1 MEFKRILSEYINF
14 RGTMA
19 PIVMEG
25 IRLLPDGIVVGTGL
39 YSLLTLSYPFAV
51 FFGSLVES
59 MFIMW
64 GLQKATSSVNLTPAS
79 VATAA
84 RPDQCRSGFSAITK
98 SSFSALTTFS
108 YRTPSSPFPSAPI
121 YILTVAASYIF
132 NTLSFQSKELQAL
145 GPAYSSRFYISTI
158 FLMTLLFF
166 FVVFRLYYSCDSVP
180 VVLLTVLVAVI
191 VGALLVIQ
199 NSRLF
204 GQNSINLL
212 GIPLLRNRSANGK
225 VLYLCPK

>member
-14 RGTMA
+14 RGTLS
-19 PIVMEG
+19 PLVLEG

-51 FFGSLVES
+51 FFGSLMEAMV
-59 MFIMW
+59 IMW
-64 GLQKATSSVNLTPAS
+64 GLQKATSSVNITPVAA
-79 VATAA
+79 ATAA
-84 RPDQCRSGFSAITK
+84 RPDQCRSGFSTITK
-98 SSFSALTTFS
+98 SSFSALTMFS
-108 YRTPSSPFPSAPI
+108 QRSPSSPFPSGPV
-121 YILTVAASYIF
+121 YILTVAAAYIF
-132 NTLSFQSKELQAL
+132 NTLSYQSKELQAL

-158 FLMTLLFF
+158 FLMSLLFF
-166 FVVFRLYYSCDSVP
+166 FVLFRLYYSCDTFP
-180 VVLLTVLVAVI
+180 VIIMTIPIAVI
-191 VGALLVIQ
+191 VGSLLVVQ